1 MFDLE
6 HFMRMDVETIY
17 GEKRYVLYDEKE
29 YDTDEKFNKSMQLAD
44 MHINRAIGGE
54 DCNMI
59 VLDEP
64 TYKFWKKLVERY
76 KEKSKTEGFIEG
88 MNFKAGGDD
97 YK

>member
-64 TYKFWKKLVERY
+64 TYKFWKKMI
-76 KEKSKTEGFIEG
+76 KEAKEQANTKGFIEG
-88 MNFKAGGDD
+88 INLVGNGE
-97 YK
+97 

>member
-6 HFMRMDVETIY
+6 HFMLMNVETIY

-29 YDTDEKFNKSMQLAD
+29 YDTDEKFNRNMQLAD
-44 MHINRAIGGE
+44 MHLNRAVGGE
-54 DCNMI
+54 ECNMI

-76 KEKSKTEGFIEG
+76 KKKSKNEGLIEG
-88 MNFKAGGDD
+88 MNFVGNGE
-97 YK
+97 